1 MSQPYVLHTYF
12 RSSASWRVRIAL
24 GLKGLNWQNAFLHL
38 LQDEH
43 KSAAYLALNP
53 QGLIP
58 TLQVDE
64 GVLTQSVAICEYLDE
79 VHPMPRL
86 LPADPFRRARVR
98 AFVLAI
104 ACEIH
109 PLQNSGVLQRLRQL
123 GLPQEDVMG
132 WARDVIDRGFEACA
146 SMIAEETGPYCFGEQ
161 LTLADV
167 FLVPQMGNARRY
179 GAKFDRPRFLEIE
192 AACMA
197 LPAFAGA
204 VPEVQPDA
212 S

>member
-1 MSQPYVLHTYF
+1 MSTPYILHTYF

-24 GLKGLNWQNAFLHL
+24 GLKGLEWDNAPLHIL
-38 LQDEH
+38 KDEQ
-43 KSAAYLALNP
+43 KGAKYLALNP

-58 TLQVDE
+58 TLQVE
-64 GVLTQSVAICEYLDE
+64 GGALTQSVAICEYLDE
-79 VHPMPRL
+79 VHPDPPL
-86 LPADPFRRARVR
+86 LPADPFQRARVR

-109 PLQNSGVLQRLRQL
+109 PLQNSGVLKRLREL
-123 GLPQEDVMG
+123 GLAQDQVTD

-146 SMIAEETGPYCFGEQ
+146 SMIARENGPYCFGEQ
-161 LTLADV
+161 VTLADV
-167 FLVPQMGNARRY
+167 FLIPQMGNARRY
-179 GAKFDRPRFLEIE
+179 GAKFDQPRFLEIE

-197 LPAFAGA
+197 LPAFARA
-204 VPEVQPDA
+204 VPEAQPDA